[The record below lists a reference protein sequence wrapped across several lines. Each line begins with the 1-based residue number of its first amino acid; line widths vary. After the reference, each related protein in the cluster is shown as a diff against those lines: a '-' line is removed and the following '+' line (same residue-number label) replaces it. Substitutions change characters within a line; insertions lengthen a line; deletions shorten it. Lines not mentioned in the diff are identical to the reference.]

1 MANQFGGV
9 SGGQAFTVGLLS
21 SLFDTFKSDH
31 DKRQKEDFERK
42 QIDYEMVMNAIKD
55 PDWIATHTPSQR
67 QFAMEKALDIL
78 KPKGH
83 QDIKEKLKGLFGGGE
98 QYNPQASGILHGAD
112 AKPRL
117 NVQQPTE
124 TAAPGGTGADQVRSR
139 TVSLP
144 PPPQFSQEKTFGE
157 MDIETDDRKAA
168 NVLTRQMTLER
179 EKENFKQEQWR
190 RQNDAVNQRLQ
201 ERFKLKSKE
210 EAEKKIN
217 ERSMILAT
225 QLGRESTD
233 PEVRRLAA
241 AQLEGELQIKE
252 QKDKEAIE
260 VQKKR
265 IEQINSNIAATKVR
279 LQQSATR
286 LSVTLQKR
294 INDDPQ
300 VKGGWAKVNE
310 YKSEAQRL
318 RTQAAILYGKG
329 DSEQAELLTKQA
341 EGAETAMQD
350 VVNKIEERQQLISGQ
365 VKLPSPPSSR
375 RGQVMLTEA
384 EIRAAGGGD
393 ADVEEARRKGRLAGS
408 GNSEVFK
415 PTAGMSGIRDTQPS
429 PGFRVVIK
437 GGLHIPISNK
447 RPNNLDTDE
456 FRKLNPQIDP
466 AQLPGEDYEWQ
477 KIERLVQ
484 KHMPKMRVAG

>member
-9 SGGQAFTVGLLS
+9 SSGQAFTAGLLS

-31 DKRQKEDFERK
+31 DKQQKEDFERK
-42 QIDYEMVMNAIKD
+42 QIDYEMVMNSIKD

-83 QDIKEKLKGLFGGGE
+83 QDIKEKLKGLFGGD
-98 QYNPQASGILHGAD
+98 QPYSPQASGILHD
-112 AKPRL
+112 ANSRPRL

-124 TAAPGGTGADQVRSR
+124 TATPGGVGADQIRSR

-144 PPPQFSQEKTFGE
+144 APPQFATEKTFGE
-157 MDIETDDRKAA
+157 MDIETEDRKAA

-179 EKENFKQEQWR
+179 EKENFKQAQWTK
-190 RQNDAVNQRLQ
+190 QNDAVNQRLQ

-217 ERSMILAT
+217 ERSMLLAT

-241 AQLEGELQIKE
+241 AQLEGELQVKE
-252 QKDKEAIE
+252 QKDREAIE

-265 IEQINSNIAATKVR
+265 IEQITSNIAATKTR

-286 LSVTLQKR
+286 LSITVQKR
-294 INDDPQ
+294 LNDDPQ

-329 DSEQAELLTKQA
+329 DSEQAAALTQQA
-341 EGAETAMQD
+341 EGAEAAMQD
-350 VVNKIEERQQLISGQ
+350 VVNKIEERQQIMSGQ
-365 VKLPSPPSSR
+365 VRLPSPPSSR
-375 RGQVMLTEA
+375 RGATRLTEA
-384 EIRAAGGGD
+384 EIRAAGGTD
-393 ADVEEARRKGRLAGS
+393 ADVAEAKRKGVLA
-408 GNSEVFK
+408 
-415 PTAGMSGIRDTQPS
+415 Q
-429 PGFRVVIK
+429 
-437 GGLHIPISNK
+437 
-447 RPNNLDTDE
+447 
-456 FRKLNPQIDP
+456 
-466 AQLPGEDYEWQ
+466 
-477 KIERLVQ
+477 
-484 KHMPKMRVAG
+484 